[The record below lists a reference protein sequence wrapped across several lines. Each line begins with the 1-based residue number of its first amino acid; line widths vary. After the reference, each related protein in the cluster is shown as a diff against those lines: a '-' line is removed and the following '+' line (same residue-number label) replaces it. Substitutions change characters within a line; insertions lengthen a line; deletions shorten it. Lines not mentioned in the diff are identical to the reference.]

1 MNYRSLAAEEARL
14 SASQLLSLGHEVEWG
29 AGADQAPSG
38 RARTDPE
45 LPPEA
50 EAEDPTGAD
59 VPAVVVF
66 LPGCVQREFAGLA
79 RRSTARS
86 EARS

>member
-1 MNYRSLAAEEARL
+1 MSGERADGWRAYRS
-14 SASQLLSLGHEVEWG
+14 
-29 AGADQAPSG
+29 D
-38 RARTDPE
+38 

-66 LPGCVQREFAGLA
+66 CGSCAAGEFGDG
-79 RRSTARS
+79 SS
-86 EARS
+86 DW

>member
-1 MNYRSLAAEEARL
+1 VSDERAEEWRAYRS
-14 SASQLLSLGHEVEWG
+14 
-29 AGADQAPSG
+29 D
-38 RARTDPE
+38 

-66 LPGCVQREFAGLA
+66 SGACAAGEFGDV
-79 RRSTARS
+79 SS
-86 EARS
+86 GW